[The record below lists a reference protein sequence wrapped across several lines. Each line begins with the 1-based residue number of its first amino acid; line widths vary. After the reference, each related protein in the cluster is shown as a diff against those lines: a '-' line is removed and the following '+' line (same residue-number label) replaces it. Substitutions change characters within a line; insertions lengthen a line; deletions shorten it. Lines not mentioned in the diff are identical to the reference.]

1 MSEAILE
8 QPVAIRPYVVI
19 HLRPALEI
27 TDEQF
32 FLLCQVNR
40 DLRFERTAQ
49 GDLIVMPPT
58 GWTTGNRNAEI
69 TMQLRAWAKQDGRG
83 VATDSSTG
91 FKLPNGAD
99 RSPDAAWIQRER
111 LANLTTEEKEKF
123 LPLCPDFV
131 IELRSPT
138 DKLAVV
144 QAKMAE
150 YIANGAQLGW
160 LLDPETRRV
169 HVYRC
174 GAEPDILE
182 NAEAVSGESV
192 TCWIHARPARDL
204 ATGYL
209 IN

>member
-8 QPVAIRPYVVI
+8 QPAAVEPFVTI
-19 HLRPALEI
+19 HLRPALEM

-32 FLLCQVNR
+32 FLLCQINR
-40 DLRFERTAQ
+40 DLRIERTAE
-49 GDLIVMPPT
+49 GDLVVMPPT
-58 GWTTGNRNAEI
+58 GWTTGSRNAEI
-69 TMQLRAWAKQDGRG
+69 ARQFGNWAKADGSG

-91 FKLPNGAD
+91 FKLPNRAD
-99 RSPDAAWIQRER
+99 RSPDAAWVRRER
-111 LANLTTEEKEKF
+111 LAALTTEQKEKF

-144 QAKMAE
+144 QAKMEE

-169 HVYRC
+169 HVYRQ
-174 GAEPDILE
+174 GAEPDVLE
-182 NAEAVSGESV
+182 NPESVSGDPLLKGF
-192 TCWIHARPARDL
+192 TLDL
-204 ATGYL
+204 RE
-209 IN
+209 IWEPNI